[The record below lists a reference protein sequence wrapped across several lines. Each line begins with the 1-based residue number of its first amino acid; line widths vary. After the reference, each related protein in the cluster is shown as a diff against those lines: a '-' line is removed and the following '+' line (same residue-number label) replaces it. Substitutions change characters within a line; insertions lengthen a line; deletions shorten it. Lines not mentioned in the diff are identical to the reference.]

1 MSGLT
6 AEELAQRL
14 DIHVDIVKK
23 ALVSL
28 QSKGLVEIKNSI
40 ETKSKQL
47 RKNHYHEYAYGTKAK
62 Y

>member
-40 ETKSKQL
+40 ETKSK
-47 RKNHYHEYAYGTKAK
+47 
-62 Y
+62 